1 MRRMMI
7 IVITGA
13 LLLLSAV
20 STFAQ
25 NNYSGTWVLEK
36 GSQKIVPKN
45 MVNYTVVIKQ
55 DGDKLTVMTSPGG
68 TDNTGGQGSG
78 DLNNASN
85 MTLQHESSAQSQ
97 GAKSATGVLVR
108 SSGTMGEAAPGSNV
122 PGSMALQMV
131 FAQANYTLDGK
142 KATAYV
148 EGLGNAQFLGKW
160 SKGGKSLE
168 LTITH
173 DETRNGQTQMA
184 FSSKE
189 QWTLSADGQT
199 LKLHRAVSTQAGS
212 DNVVLV
218 FRKKPTP

>member
-7 IVITGA
+7 IVISGA
-13 LLLLSAV
+13 SLLLSAV

-55 DGDKLTVMTSPGG
+55 DGDKLTVLTAPGG
-68 TDNTGGQGSG
+68 ALGMSEQGSG
-78 DLNNASN
+78 NNNTLQYDLN
-85 MTLQHESSAQSQ
+85 AQSQ
-97 GAKSATGVLVR
+97 GLKAANGGLVR

-148 EGLGNAQFLGKW
+148 EGLGNAQFMGKW